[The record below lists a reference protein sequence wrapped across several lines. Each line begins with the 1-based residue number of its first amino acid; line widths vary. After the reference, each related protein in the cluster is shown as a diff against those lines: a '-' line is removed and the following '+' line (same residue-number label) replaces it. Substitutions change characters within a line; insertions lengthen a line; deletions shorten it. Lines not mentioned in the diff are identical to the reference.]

1 MGLWRGLRVICQ
13 SEDQIKGRRKPKP
26 GHGKQLFHNPFS
38 SDLSTIRL
46 VVYLEQWPS
55 RLVIRGFVQLLWPDP
70 LASEVVDRV
79 SPIPRTHVAVICLA
93 GCPLRLE
100 GDLAVRITAL
110 RWRLVGDWA
119 YGPRVDL
126 VSPGLFDTFGED
138 LSNQRV
144 VVATV
149 EVALDLGGERSVPF
163 ARGGFDGPVD
173 ETRIPQ

>member
-79 SPIPRTHVAVICLA
+79 SPIPRTHVAVIRLA